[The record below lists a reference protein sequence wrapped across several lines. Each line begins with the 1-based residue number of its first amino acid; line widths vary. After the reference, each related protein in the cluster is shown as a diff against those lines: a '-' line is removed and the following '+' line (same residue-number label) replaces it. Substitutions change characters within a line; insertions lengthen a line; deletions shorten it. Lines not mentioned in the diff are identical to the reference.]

1 MTAIRSSARHDLRA
15 TSAGRGTRRASRGFV
30 SIEVAI
36 LTPLILFTLLG
47 FTELYLYMRAVS
59 LVEHTA
65 FVLAGSLGQRSQ
77 VYYSQSTSDPDNL
90 GSIWNAASLLASPL
104 NFGTTPTSRGGP
116 GGVIVSVICD
126 KSVNC
131 AAPGTTASM
140 AAGTPMLTATNV
152 PTKTNTSVVTWQ
164 QSAGYNDGTMQ
175 THLNPA
181 SPGTLLPNGWP
192 YRAGDSAIVVEVF
205 YKYTPFLM
213 TASFWQSAP
222 GLITIYKSVTVYPRT
237 GKPLPLKYSSS

>member
-1 MTAIRSSARHDLRA
+1 MTAIRSSTHDDLRA
-15 TSAGRGTRRASRGFV
+15 TAPGQGTRRASRGFV

-36 LTPLILFTLLG
+36 LTPLILFIMLG

-65 FVLAGSLGQRSQ
+65 YVLAGSLGQRNQ
-77 VYYSQSTSDPDNL
+77 VYYSQTTSDPDNL
-90 GSIWNAASLLASPL
+90 GSIWNAASLLATPL
-104 NFGTTPTSRGGP
+104 NFGVASTNRGGP

-126 KSVNC
+126 KSVSC
-131 AAPGTTASM
+131 AAPGATPSM

-164 QSAGYNDGTMQ
+164 QAAGYNDGTMQ

-181 SPGTLLPNGWP
+181 SASTLLPTNWP

-213 TASFWQSAP
+213 TAFFWKSAP
-222 GLITIYKSVTVYPRT
+222 GQITIYKSVTVYPRT